1 VFIFQNFDTDN
12 TALRISYYIFFP
24 SMFNVGWAAV
34 QVAHMSLVPSLT
46 LSRRT
51 RDKLNNFR
59 NTFTYVANLYVLL
72 LAFFLFLLLDSDY
85 LQFRVLALASLGL
98 GVLTSIFFLVT
109 VNEKNITEGCKQ
121 IKKNMKKNNP
131 QLSIDSECAVF
142 PSMVEPLPIGPGSDD
157 ETRPAESMDQLNCTP
172 PSQPNIDSNIEIWK
186 LPEEEVS
193 GEIHISHKKKP
204 ESIHSSFGE
213 EIVCWKQWFKIP
225 SFYIYGFVYM
235 AVRLLVNV
243 QSVKRQ
249 NNLVT

>member
-1 VFIFQNFDTDN
+1 MVTVCFVFIFQNFNTDN

-109 VNEKNITEGCKQ
+109 VNEKKITEG
-121 IKKNMKKNNP
+121 NRF
-131 QLSIDSECAVF
+131 AF
-142 PSMVEPLPIGPGSDD
+142 
-157 ETRPAESMDQLNCTP
+157 
-172 PSQPNIDSNIEIWK
+172 
-186 LPEEEVS
+186 
-193 GEIHISHKKKP
+193 
-204 ESIHSSFGE
+204 
-213 EIVCWKQWFKIP
+213 
-225 SFYIYGFVYM
+225 
-235 AVRLLVNV
+235 
-243 QSVKRQ
+243 
-249 NNLVT
+249 